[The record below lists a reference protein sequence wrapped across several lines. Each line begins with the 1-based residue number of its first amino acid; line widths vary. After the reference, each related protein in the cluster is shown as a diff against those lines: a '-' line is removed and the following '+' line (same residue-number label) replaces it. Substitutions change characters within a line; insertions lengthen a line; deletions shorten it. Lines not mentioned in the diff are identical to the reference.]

1 MAPFNPVVSKQ
12 KVHRLPPSKANLT
25 HLLEYIDRKIW
36 SHFDVKGF
44 IFSNIPNEW
53 CFEVE
58 ECLNGQQ
65 QMVDITDD
73 VTGEPHKSAC
83 EHIPMYVNEVGHDK
97 TLIQSVHALLSNDD
111 RSVLYYIAIAE
122 PLRQG
127 DTIELLVAY
136 KGFYEEVRKR
146 KGYALSNL
154 NGSEKSDDHFGTF
167 LKRNFEERNNI
178 KDIIA
183 ALSLMDLYLMIDWL
197 EPFHAKL
204 AQLVDDFIP
213 RAKTTK
219 EGDSLETCPLAQQ
232 FVSLRRLSW
241 ISKLLQK
248 QLDILKKTISSVEG
262 RAIIDQSSQ
271 ALRTLKWTSWQDLI
285 SVLEQFPDT
294 KDSNGK
300 NIKKVFEAE
309 IVEEKC
315 YAVKKRIVEP
325 MEESLWCEVSMR
337 LIRSLCIAT
346 AKALWKDRGAD
357 EESLFKKFMQI
368 GVQASVDIRRG
379 SDARRLAFFPKFKGS
394 AGLKLKDNA
403 FPRRSGTA
411 GEVMTKLAKADNPD
425 CVKTSPELSNEL
437 LAIPIPIENVTEPQ
451 IQETW
456 YLCWQVIYVID
467 SFAQRYLGGSLYS
480 LEKLCSA
487 LHVDANTV
495 SAAIRSIKYERQT
508 SHRKNS
514 KRKAPSRDPGG
525 PKKKPRKMKAKNP
538 LKGRRG
544 PSESKTFFWDI
555 VWACLARKC
564 GWQLERGNRPV
575 DFYAH
580 PPGVA
585 RGHGFKNRID
595 FFDSAK
601 HIMAQVRSNP
611 KWCNLPAVK
620 EAVKEYDSCN
630 SLYEEIKG
638 SKSMPTFKDKKE
650 MVSWF
655 RSKVAAKDK

>member
-1 MAPFNPVVSKQ
+1 
-12 KVHRLPPSKANLT
+12 
-25 HLLEYIDRKIW
+25 LEYIDRKIW

-44 IFSNIPNEW
+44 IFSKIPNEW

-83 EHIPMYVNEVGHDK
+83 EHIPMYVNEVGHDN
-97 TLIQSVHALLSNDD
+97 TLIQTVHALLSNDD

-122 PLRQG
+122 PMRQG

-167 LKRNFEERNNI
+167 LKRNFEERKEI
-178 KDIIA
+178 KETVA
-183 ALSLMDLYLMIDWL
+183 ALSFMDLYLMIDWL
-197 EPFHAKL
+197 EPFHVKL

-219 EGDSLETCPLAQQ
+219 EGDSPETCPLAQQ

-241 ISKLLQK
+241 ISEILQN
-248 QLDILKKTISSVEG
+248 QLDSLKKTIFSEVG
-262 RAIIDQSSQ
+262 PAIIDQSSQ

-309 IVEEKC
+309 IVEETC

-346 AKALWKDRGAD
+346 AKALWKDRGVD
-357 EESLFKKFMQI
+357 EESLFRKFMQI
-368 GVQASVDIRRG
+368 GVRASFDIRLG

-394 AGLKLKDNA
+394 AGLKDNA

-425 CVKTSPELSNEL
+425 CVKTLPELSNEL
-437 LAIPIPIENVTEPQ
+437 LAITTPIENVTEPQ

-467 SFAQRYLGGSLYS
+467 SFAQRYLRGSPYT

-487 LHVDANTV
+487 LRVDANTV
-495 SAAIRSIKYERQT
+495 SAAIISIKYYEGQT
-508 SHRKNS
+508 SS
-514 KRKAPSRDPGG
+514 KRKAPPRDPGG
-525 PKKKPRKMKAKNP
+525 PKKKPRKKEAKNP
-538 LKGRRG
+538 LNGQIG
-544 PSESKTFFWDI
+544 PLESKSFFWPI

-564 GWQLERGNRPV
+564 GWHLEHGKRPN

-580 PPGVA
+580 PPGVT

-595 FFDSAK
+595 FFDSVK
-601 HIMAQVRSNP
+601 LIIAQVRSNP

-620 EAVKEYDSCN
+620 EAVKEYDSCS
-630 SLYEEIKG
+630 SLYGKMKG
-638 SKSMPTFKDKKE
+638 SKSMPKIKDKEE
-650 MVSWF
+650 MVSWV

>member
-1 MAPFNPVVSKQ
+1 
-12 KVHRLPPSKANLT
+12 
-25 HLLEYIDRKIW
+25 LEYIDRKIW

-44 IFSNIPNEW
+44 IFSSIPNEW
-53 CFEVE
+53 CFGVE
-58 ECLNGQQ
+58 ESLNGQQ

-83 EHIPMYVNEVGHDK
+83 EHIPMYVNEVGHDN
-97 TLIQSVHALLSNDD
+97 TLTQTVHALLSNDE

-122 PLRQG
+122 PMRQG

-136 KGFYEEVRKR
+136 KGFYEEVRER

-154 NGSEKSDDHFGTF
+154 DGSKKSDDHLGTF
-167 LKRNFEERNNI
+167 LKRNFEERTAI
-178 KDIIA
+178 KDIVA
-183 ALSLMDLYLMIDWL
+183 ALSLMNLYLMIDWL

-219 EGDSLETCPLAQQ
+219 RGDSPETCPLAQQ

-241 ISKLLQK
+241 ISKLLQQ
-248 QLDILKKTISSVEG
+248 QLDSLEETITSKEG
-262 RAIIDQSSQ
+262 RAIFDQSSQ
-271 ALRTLKWTSWQDLI
+271 SLCTLKWTSWQELI

-300 NIKKVFEAE
+300 NIKEVFVAE
-309 IVEEKC
+309 IVEETC
-315 YAVKKRIVEP
+315 YEVKKRIVEP

-337 LIRSLCIAT
+337 LVTSLCIAT
-346 AKALWKDRGAD
+346 AKAFWKDGGAD
-357 EESLFKKFMQI
+357 QESLFRKFMQI
-368 GVQASVDIRRG
+368 GERAKFDIRGG
-379 SDARRLAFFPKFKGS
+379 SDARGLAFFPKFEGS
-394 AGLKLKDNA
+394 AGLKDKA

-425 CVKTSPELSNEL
+425 CVKASPELSDEL
-437 LAIPIPIENVTEPQ
+437 LAIPIPIENVTEPK

-456 YLCWQVIYVID
+456 YLCWQVIHVID
-467 SFAQRYLGGSLYS
+467 SFAQRYLRESPYS

-487 LHVDANTV
+487 LHVDANTI
-495 SAAIRSIKYERQT
+495 SAAIRSITYGRQP

-525 PKKKPRKMKAKNP
+525 PKKKSRKKEAKT
-538 LKGRRG
+538 GQRG
-544 PSESKTFFWDI
+544 PSESKAFMWPI
-555 VWACLARKC
+555 IWECLTRKC
-564 GWQLERGNRPV
+564 GWHLENGNRPN

-580 PPGVA
+580 PPGIS
-585 RGHGFKNRID
+585 RGRGFKNRID
-595 FFDSAK
+595 YFDSAK
-601 HIMAQVRSNP
+601 HLMAQVRSNP

-630 SLYEEIKG
+630 SLYQEIKG
-638 SKSMPTFKDKKE
+638 SKSMPKFKDNNE

-655 RSKVAAKDK
+655 RSKVAAKHK